1 MDMNTAYE
9 KLCHAEPCWKSPMI
23 VESHI
28 NGLRTK
34 EYNPNIPVGYE
45 EVAVEAIKCWEA
57 GACGI
62 HVHNTNMKLIGTEAY
77 EDYMRVM
84 EPAIKKYPDIF
95 WYSTLS
101 DVSGHGEDASG
112 LEHAELLAKN
122 AGMKICCVD
131 PGAANLPF
139 FTDADGHIHGVG
151 YYVPFSRINK
161 QVDLC
166 NRNNL
171 GIIWGVY
178 EPGYLRT
185 ALRYIKMGRS
195 PKGSTIDLYF
205 LGDYGSLAMQPVNTC
220 GVPPTIES
228 LYFYL
233 DMMKDCDLPWFVS
246 IWGEGGADT
255 TPLLKRV
262 IELGGHIKTGLELHF
277 DPNRKPTN
285 VELLQEVQALARSVG
300 RPLAKQH
307 EVNDI
312 LGLA

>member
-1 MDMNTAYE
+1 MNHAYE
-9 KLCHAEPCWKSPMI
+9 KSRYDEPCWKSPI
-23 VESHI
+23 IIESHI
-28 NGLRTK
+28 NGLRSK
-34 EYNPNIPVGYE
+34 EYNPNIPIGHE
-45 EVAVEAIKCWEA
+45 EIAAEAIKCWEA
-57 GACGI
+57 GACGL
-62 HVHNTNMKLIGTEAY
+62 HVHNTDMKYTGVKAF
-77 EDYMRVM
+77 EDYMQAMGPVL
-84 EPAIKKYPDIF
+84 KKYPDVF
-95 WYSTLS
+95 WYSTLTDTS
-101 DVSGHGEDASG
+101 EQGEDASG

-139 FTDADGHIHGVG
+139 FADADGHINGVG

-166 NRNNL
+166 NRNHL
-171 GIIWGVY
+171 GIVWGIY

-185 ALRYIKMGRS
+185 ALQYIKMGRS

-205 LGDYGSLAMQPVNTC
+205 FGDYGSLAMQPVNTC
-220 GVPPTIES
+220 GAPPTIES

-233 DMMKDCDLPWFVS
+233 DMMKECDLPWFVS
-246 IWGEGGADT
+246 IWGEGSADT
-255 TPLLKRV
+255 TPLLKKV

-285 VELLQEVQALARSVG
+285 VELLQEVQELARDIG

-307 EVNDI
+307 EVKDI
-312 LGLA
+312 LGIE